1 MGSDTPISYV
11 SLFLSLLGIGLFV
24 LSGYQRSSH
33 HDHHQFGRHEDVF
46 VFDESSNT
54 TRLSRAGGHVCVGFS
69 REECESGQP
78 GSAFRVS
85 GAIQLGGPTGPVL
98 STSAD
103 GRLLDITGPD
113 GTRVRVRLDS
123 GGVLVGEGLPSDIPD
138 SGVRVTGSPVPASS
152 EDFDTEKWAALSGF
166 TLTSYNGEPYAQ
178 IHEVVHESGLRA
190 TRLALDGPT
199 VDAAQALHITRQ
211 GIVIGDATWE
221 FIDHATRTSKVIATG
236 EVYYE
241 TEHDRVS
248 RSAGCVHPALGVI
261 GLNETEEAL
270 EVELDSCGD
279 RRLLSARAMQAG
291 KDGFQ
296 GCQDG
301 RVYFEGRD
309 PLECNTCIN
318 DHGRTYIYFCKTI

>member
-46 VFDESSNT
+46 VFDESSNI

-69 REECESGQP
+69 REECEGGQP

-85 GAIQLGGPTGPVL
+85 GGIQLGGPAGPLL
-98 STSAD
+98 STSVD
-103 GRLLDITGPD
+103 GRLLDITGAD
-113 GTRVRVRLDS
+113 GTRVRVRLDT
-123 GGVLVGEGLPSDIPD
+123 GGVLVGQGLPSDIPER
-138 SGVRVTGSPVPASS
+138 GVRVTGSPVPASS
-152 EDFDTEKWAALSGF
+152 EDYDTEKWAALSGF
-166 TLTSYNGEPYAQ
+166 TLASYNGKPYAQ

-190 TRLALDGPT
+190 TRLALDGPS

-248 RSAGCVHPALGVI
+248 RSAGCAHPPIGALD
-261 GLNETEEAL
+261 LPEELL
-270 EVELDSCGD
+270 EVEVDSCLGAV
-279 RRLLSARAMQAG
+279 LLAARTIPRG
-291 KDGFQ
+291 VGGFQ
-296 GCQDG
+296 GCQDN
-301 RVYFEGRD
+301 RAFFESRGPFD
-309 PLECNTCIN
+309 CGNCIN
-318 DHGRTYIYFCKTI
+318 EDGRTYIYFCKTI